1 MDDVYYKIRLINN
14 DVFYVIKSVI
24 NQCKQVQEVNDY
36 FLLNQSIVN
45 SDPCDR
51 FFKQEMGLPIY
62 IHLK

>member
-36 FLLNQSIVN
+36 FLLN
-45 SDPCDR
+45 
-51 FFKQEMGLPIY
+51 
-62 IHLK
+62 